1 MADVGGFLALQGM
14 YNQVIDGC
22 TVVSIESSEYLS
34 KQLMLHCS
42 GSGFWTSA
50 TYISFYIPVYHSAQ
64 LQGHNSNHVPQ
75 LYDVYF
81 ILCYSM

>member
-1 MADVGGFLALQGM
+1 MGRFLALQGL
-14 YNQVIDGC
+14 YNQVVDGC
-22 TVVSIESSEYLS
+22 IVVSIESGEYLS

-50 TYISFYIPVYHSAQ
+50 TYISSYIPVYHSAQ
-64 LQGHNSNHVPQ
+64 LQGHNSNRVLQ

-81 ILCYSM
+81 ILRYSM